1 MSECYENLLV
11 QRLALLAELNDPIA
25 PELYQTYDVKRG
37 LRYNDGR
44 GVLVGLTQIGDVV
57 GYEIKDD
64 KKIAIPGK
72 LLYRGYDVEELIRD
86 TDSHDEFGFEK
97 EQIYVIEVDMSDEI
111 NKWAEIL
118 LLIITNQMVFR
129 QKLLNTIRSL

>member
-86 TDSHDEFGFEK
+86 TDSHDEFGFE
-97 EQIYVIEVDMSDEI
+97 QVIFL
-111 NKWAEIL
+111 L
-118 LLIITNQMVFR
+118 LLINKFDNIVF
-129 QKLLNTIRSL
+129 KILYLNMLKIGFCLL